1 MSRTQGLMKKQQKI
15 NQLVQ
20 QGKLDEAI
28 RLLRPL
34 CRKQARNPAAWLTL
48 ASLCGRSGDPEG
60 VLQAGQRVLE
70 IDPDHAVALSL
81 MGSAS
86 AQLGRLEAARD
97 YLRRARERQPDDAG
111 ILNNYGNIL
120 YLLGDLEAAEA
131 ALREAVQ
138 HQPEHADAHHNL
150 GNLYLARQA
159 HDSACRHYRRAAA
172 LNPKRFET
180 HLKLGDLLIGRI
192 GNPELALR
200 HYQQARR
207 LQPDDLAAA
216 AGVANAY
223 RYQGQLDQALAVIR
237 EVRNRH
243 PQEESV
249 QAGEAD
255 ILERQGERQAAYA
268 ICRGLLDRGSRDP
281 LALEVLLRLC
291 RDFDCCNDT
300 AAAAEAVLAGA
311 NLSPVDR
318 ERLHF
323 GLGALY
329 DRVEKHTDA
338 FAHYQAG
345 NEVFDIPFDP
355 EGFRRRIDDLIHA
368 FAPERLPQ
376 LARAGSGSG
385 QAAVFI
391 VGMPRSGTSLTEQIL
406 ASHSAVAGAGE
417 LNTLNDIAAELTE
430 HHGYPEG
437 IDRLETGTL
446 SRAAARYLDILREGR
461 EGYRLVTDK
470 MPHNFLNLGLIALL
484 LPGARIIHC
493 VRDPRDTCLSIYFQ
507 KFGWLH
513 PYGTRLEW
521 LGGYYREYAR
531 LMRHWQ
537 AALDLPILTVEYED
551 LVADQAGMTRRMLD
565 FLGLE
570 WEDACLDFHESKR
583 TVATASYDQVRQKI
597 YHRSRA
603 RWRNYAPQLAPLIAA
618 LGDSLDSDS

>member
-1 MSRTQGLMKKQQKI
+1 MGRAHGLIKKHQKI

-48 ASLCGRSGDPEG
+48 ASLCGRAGDPEG

-70 IDPDHAVALSL
+70 IDPNHAVALSL

-86 AQLGRLEAARD
+86 AQLGRLEAARN
-97 YLRRARERQPDDAG
+97 YLCRARDRQPDDAG

-120 YLLGDLEAAEA
+120 YLLGDLEAAET
-131 ALREAVQ
+131 ALCEAVQ
-138 HQPEHADAHHNL
+138 HQPDHADAQHNL
-150 GNLYLARQA
+150 GNLYLARQE
-159 HDSACRHYRRAAA
+159 HESACRHYLQAAA
-172 LNPKRFET
+172 LNPERFET
-180 HLKLGDLLIGRI
+180 HLRLGDLLIGRI
-192 GNPELALR
+192 GNPELAR
-200 HYQQARR
+200 HHYQQARR
-207 LQPDDLAAA
+207 LQPDDLTAAT
-216 AGVANAY
+216 GVANAL
-223 RYQGQLDQALAVIR
+223 RYQGHLDQALGVIR
-237 EVRNRH
+237 ELRARH

-249 QAGEAD
+249 QASEAD
-255 ILERQGERQAAYA
+255 LLERQGERQAAYV
-268 ICRGLLDRGSRDP
+268 ICRQLLDRGSRNP
-281 LALEVLLRLC
+281 LAIEVLLRLC
-291 RDFDCCNDT
+291 RDFDCCSET
-300 AAAAEAVLAGA
+300 AEVAEATLAATG
-311 NLSPVDR
+311 LSPADR

-323 GLGALY
+323 GLAGLY
-329 DRVEKHTDA
+329 DRTGEYADA
-338 FAHYQAG
+338 FIQYQAG

-355 EGFRRRIDDLIHA
+355 DGFRRRIDELIHA

-376 LARAGSGSG
+376 LARAESDSG
-385 QAAVFI
+385 QAVFI

-417 LNTLNDIAAELTE
+417 LNTLNDIAAELSDS
-430 HHGYPEG
+430 HLYPQG

-446 SRAAARYLDILREGR
+446 NRAATRYLDTLCEGR
-461 EGYRLVTDK
+461 EDYRLVTDK

-537 AALDLPILTVEYED
+537 TALDLPILTVRYED
-551 LVADQAGMTRRMLD
+551 LVADQAGMTRQMLD

-570 WEDACLDFHESKR
+570 WEDACLDFHQSSR

-597 YHRSRA
+597 YHHSRA
-603 RWRNYAPQLAPLIAA
+603 RWRNYASQLAPLIEA
-618 LGDSLDSDS
+618 LGDSLDSES